1 MTSSATD
8 TAAPTEADL
17 AIADE
22 LGMALVR
29 LNRVQ
34 ACIAGHA
41 SRNGGIDKSSFVLL
55 ATLVG
60 QGPTRSSALA
70 EAVHSDPSTISRQ
83 VAQLVKDGLVERR
96 ADPVDGRA
104 TLLAATDAGL
114 ELLRVHRRR
123 RNEAIAGMVADWSAA
138 DRRLFAE
145 LLGRFAS
152 DYEEYMPIAIAELSR
167 QGSSEEGNH

>member
-1 MTSSATD
+1 MSTSVRNAVPDETD
-8 TAAPTEADL
+8 LEVADQ
-17 AIADE
+17 

-41 SRNGGIDKSSFVLL
+41 SRNGGMDKSSFILL
-55 ATLVG
+55 ATLVA
-60 QGPTRSSALA
+60 QGPARSSALA
-70 EAVHSDPSTISRQ
+70 DAVHSDPSTISRQ
-83 VAQLVKDGLVERR
+83 VAQLVRDGLVERR

-104 TLLAATDAGL
+104 TLLAATDAGI

-123 RNEAIAGMVADWSAA
+123 RNEAIAGMVEGWSAQ

-145 LLGRFAS
+145 LLGRFAT
-152 DYEEYMPIAIAELSR
+152 DYEEYMPIAIAELSQ
-167 QGSSEEGNH
+167 QGSSEEGKH